1 MVAERQEGSA
11 PLSPVQP
18 ESSGFDEQAI
28 STCRNP
34 ADEKE
39 KNMGVEP
46 TKRGEGQILSAPP
59 KPPMPIPEPLTQVTP
74 QLGQR

>member
-18 ESSGFDEQAI
+18 ESPGFDEHAI

-34 ADEKE
+34 ADEKD

-46 TKRGEGQILSAPP
+46 MKREEEQILSAPP
-59 KPPMPIPEPLTQVTP
+59 KPPMPIPESLTQVTP